1 MRHKSGNGHG
11 APLQKFL
18 ADIKNVV
25 RDGEYLLKTGGTGV
39 KRKAVEGA
47 KSTDALVHSHPYKT
61 LGVIFGLGLA
71 AGIILSG
78 VLGGEE
84 IESEEEFY

>member
-39 KRKAVEGA
+39 KRKAVASA
-47 KSTDALVHSHPYKT
+47 KSTDELVHSHPYKT
-61 LGVIFGLGLA
+61 LGVIFGIGLV
-71 AGIILSG
+71 AGIIISG
-78 VLGGEE
+78 MLGEEE
-84 IESEEEFY
+84 IEQEEELY